1 MFLAQV
7 SKCYQEEL
15 ATFPTSLVSLLE
27 RHSTVLH
34 PNMRLSLCRAL
45 ILLRN
50 KSLIEPSQLHKLF
63 FQLLRCQD
71 KSLRSFL
78 KDNIVNDIKNI
89 NSKGKDQKLNS
100 ELQNFMYSM
109 LKDSATIAAKTS
121 LDVMAT
127 LYRKNVW
134 RDAKTVNVIATGCF
148 SKETKILVAATKF
161 FLGSDDQD
169 DDENTDDEEDLPTA
183 KEVTLA
189 NKFNKKT
196 RKREKYLEN
205 IKKAHKKKKKKN
217 SAPSYNFSALHLV
230 HDPQEFAEKLFRR
243 LEGLNE
249 KFEVKLML
257 LELVSRLI
265 GTHQL
270 ILLNYYPYI
279 ARFLAPHQRE
289 VIRLLQFSA
298 QAAHEMV
305 PPDCLEPVLKA
316 IINNF
321 VTERNS
327 SEVMAVGLNA
337 VRELCARC
345 PLVMTED
352 LLRDLVEYK
361 TYKDKAV
368 MMASK
373 SLIQLFRTTCPELLH
388 KRDRGRP
395 TEANIDLKR
404 KEFGETDAAEFVP
417 GAEVVEDEDEEGDDS
432 DAEDESEEET
442 DDEEGDGEEEKKA
455 KEEEKMLTLEEKKE
469 KARATT
475 LSRVLT
481 DEDFKKIDAAQLK
494 KQVVGVRKG
503 GKRGKKRKAEEANLA
518 EEDEEEAD
526 GGRRELVNL
535 EDIEMIYKKKR
546 HDKETRLAAIKGG
559 RDEERKFGHKD
570 KKDPNASKTN
580 KQKSKKKNFSM
591 MKHKIKA
598 KGKKSFREK
607 QMALKKRLIKN
618 AKFTVKL

>member
-1 MFLAQV
+1 
-7 SKCYQEEL
+7 
-15 ATFPTSLVSLLE
+15 
-27 RHSTVLH
+27 
-34 PNMRLSLCRAL
+34 
-45 ILLRN
+45 
-50 KSLIEPSQLHKLF
+50 
-63 FQLLRCQD
+63 
-71 KSLRSFL
+71 
-78 KDNIVNDIKNI
+78 
-89 NSKGKDQKLNS
+89 
-100 ELQNFMYSM
+100 
-109 LKDSATIAAKTS
+109 
-121 LDVMAT
+121 
-127 LYRKNVW
+127 
-134 RDAKTVNVIATGCF
+134 
-148 SKETKILVAATKF
+148 
-161 FLGSDDQD
+161 
-169 DDENTDDEEDLPTA
+169 
-183 KEVTLA
+183 
-189 NKFNKKT
+189 
-196 RKREKYLEN
+196 
-205 IKKAHKKKKKKN
+205 
-217 SAPSYNFSALHLV
+217 
-230 HDPQEFAEKLFRR
+230 
-243 LEGLNE
+243 
-249 KFEVKLML
+249 
-257 LELVSRLI
+257 
-265 GTHQL
+265 
-270 ILLNYYPYI
+270 
-279 ARFLAPHQRE
+279 
-289 VIRLLQFSA
+289 
-298 QAAHEMV
+298 MV

-395 TEANIDLKR
+395 TEATIDLKR

-417 GAEVVEDEDEEGDDS
+417 GAEVIEEEEDEDEDGEEGGDEDS
-432 DAEDESEEET
+432 GAEEEES
-442 DDEEGDGEEEKKA
+442 DDEEGEEGEDENENR
-455 KEEEKMLTLEEKKE
+455 EEKMLTLEEKKE
-469 KARATT
+469 KARAMT
-475 LSRVLT
+475 LSKILT

-503 GKRGKKRKAEEANLA
+503 GNKTKKGRKRKADEANLA
-518 EEDEEEAD
+518 EVDDEEVEAE
-526 GGRRELVNL
+526 GGRKELVNL

-546 HDKETRLAAIKGG
+546 HDKETRMAAIKGG
-559 RDEERKFGHKD
+559 RDEEKKFGHKD